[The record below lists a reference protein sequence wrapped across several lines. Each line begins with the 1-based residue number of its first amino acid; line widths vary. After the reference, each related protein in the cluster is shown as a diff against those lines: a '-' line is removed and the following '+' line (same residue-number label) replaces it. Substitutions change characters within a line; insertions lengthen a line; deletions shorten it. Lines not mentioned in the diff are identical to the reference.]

1 MNPMNKVVVISLIF
15 LLSAGS
21 LSLAQSVPEL
31 AQKALAATVSLEMQ
45 DSNGDTLGHGS
56 GFFVRPNLIATNFH
70 VIDGAAKGYARL
82 VNTATTYPIEGF
94 TATDETNDLA
104 LLKVSAHGINPLNL
118 GNSDAVQIG
127 ETVYVAGNPLGL
139 EGTFSDG
146 IISGR
151 RDSAG
156 KKERLQMTAPISP
169 GSSGGPVLNRKGE
182 VIGVSTSLYNPLFGQ
197 NLNFAVPS
205 KALQAL
211 LAQSG
216 LPKPLPY
223 RAAASYFTYLLRG
236 YERHLSGD
244 FEGALREFTHAIRLD
259 PDGAGGYFLR
269 GITKAALGKLSAAIV
284 DYDEAIRLDS
294 TDANAYVY
302 RGIAKAALGKLSAA
316 IVDYDEAIRLNPKY
330 ALAYYNR
337 GHAKGELRRYPA
349 AITDYDEAIRLD
361 STDVLAYVNRGIA
374 KAKLGQHYSAIA
386 DCNAAIRLDPND
398 ANAYVNR
405 GAVKSRLG
413 RYSAAITD
421 YDEAIRLNPKYAK
434 AYVNRGYVKSRLG
447 RYSAA
452 ITDYDEAIRLN
463 PKYAK
468 AYVNRGRAKRNLDQH
483 YSAIDDF
490 DKAIRLEP
498 NDANSYV
505 NRGYDKAQLGQH
517 YSAIIDY
524 DEAIRLDSTD
534 AHAYFGRGLARSK
547 LYNAQAAFRN
557 PAREDFRTALR
568 LATLADNQNLKARIE
583 KELRQLDQ

>member
-31 AQKALAATVSLEMQ
+31 AKKALAATVSLEMQ

-82 VNTATTYPIEGF
+82 VNTAITYPIEGF

-104 LLKVSAHGINPLNL
+104 LLKVTAHGVTPLPL
-118 GNSDAVQIG
+118 GDSDAVQIG
-127 ETVYVAGNPLGL
+127 ETVYVAGNPLGF

-197 NLNFAVPS
+197 NLNFAVTS

-236 YERHLSGD
+236 HERNLSGD

-259 PDGAGGYFLR
+259 SDEAGGYFLR
-269 GITKAALGKLSAAIV
+269 GMTKAALGKHSAAILDYDEAIRLDPNDALFYHNRGYAKAELRRYPAAILDYDEAIRLDPNDAHAYFNRGYDKAQLGQHSAAILDYDAAIRLDPNDAHAYFNRGYAKGELRRYPAAIADYDEAIRLDPNYANAYFNRGYDKAQLGQHSAAILDYDAAIRLDPNDANAYHNRGYAKAQLGQHSAAILDYNAAIRLDSNDANAYV
-284 DYDEAIRLDS
+284 NRGYAKRRLGRYPAAILDYDEAIRLDS
-294 TDANAYVY
+294 TDAN
-302 RGIAKAALGKLSAA
+302 
-316 IVDYDEAIRLNPKY
+316 
-330 ALAYYNR
+330 
-337 GHAKGELRRYPA
+337 
-349 AITDYDEAIRLD
+349 
-361 STDVLAYVNRGIA
+361 
-374 KAKLGQHYSAIA
+374 
-386 DCNAAIRLDPND
+386 
-398 ANAYVNR
+398 
-405 GAVKSRLG
+405 
-413 RYSAAITD
+413 
-421 YDEAIRLNPKYAK
+421 
-434 AYVNRGYVKSRLG
+434 
-447 RYSAA
+447 
-452 ITDYDEAIRLN
+452 
-463 PKYAK
+463 
-468 AYVNRGRAKRNLDQH
+468 
-483 YSAIDDF
+483 
-490 DKAIRLEP
+490 
-498 NDANSYV
+498 
-505 NRGYDKAQLGQH
+505 
-517 YSAIIDY
+517 
-524 DEAIRLDSTD
+524 
-534 AHAYFGRGLARSK
+534 AYFGRGLARSK
-547 LYNAQAAFRN
+547 LYNAQAVFRN
-557 PAREDFRTALR
+557 PARKDFRTALR
-568 LATLADNQNLKARIE
+568 LATLADNQNLKSDIE
-583 KELRQLDQ
+583 KVLRQLDQ

>member
-31 AQKALAATVSLEMQ
+31 AKKALAATVSLEMQ

-94 TATDETNDLA
+94 TAANEANDLA
-104 LLKVSAHGINPLNL
+104 LLKVTAHGVTPLPL
-118 GNSDAVQIG
+118 GDSDAVQIG
-127 ETVYVAGNPLGL
+127 ETVYVAGNPLGF

-197 NLNFAVPS
+197 NLNFAVTS

-236 YERHLSGD
+236 YERNLSGD

-259 PDGAGGYFLR
+259 PDGAGGYVLR

-284 DYDEAIRLDS
+284 DYDEAIRLD
-294 TDANAYVY
+294 
-302 RGIAKAALGKLSAA
+302 
-316 IVDYDEAIRLNPKY
+316 PKY

-337 GHAKGELRRYPA
+337 GYAKAELRRYAA
-349 AITDYDEAIRLD
+349 AILDFDEAIRLHPNDANAYFNRGYARGQLGKYYGAIADYNEAIRLNPKYANAYHNRGYAKRRLGRYAAAIVDYSEAIRLDSTVAKTYVNRGYAKRRLGRYAAAILDYDEAIRLD
-361 STDVLAYVNRGIA
+361 PNDALAYHNRGYD
-374 KAKLGQHYSAIA
+374 KAELGQHSAAIL
-386 DCNAAIRLDPND
+386 DYDAAIRLDPND
-398 ANAYVNR
+398 A
-405 GAVKSRLG
+405 L
-413 RYSAAITD
+413 
-421 YDEAIRLNPKYAK
+421 
-434 AYVNRGYVKSRLG
+434 AYVNRGYAKHQLRQ
-447 RYSAA
+447 YFAA
-452 ITDYDEAIRLN
+452 IADYNKAI
-463 PKYAK
+463 
-468 AYVNRGRAKRNLDQH
+468 NLD
-483 YSAIDDF
+483 S
-490 DKAIRLEP
+490 
-498 NDANSYV
+498 N
-505 NRGYDKAQLGQH
+505 
-517 YSAIIDY
+517 
-524 DEAIRLDSTD
+524 D

-547 LYNAQAAFRN
+547 LYNAQAVFRN
-557 PAREDFRTALR
+557 PARKDFRTALR
-568 LATLADNQNLKARIE
+568 LATLADNQNLIARIE